1 MNGFNK
7 NISLF
12 CTISI
17 STKICGEYNT
27 VLNDLQILIYYLPSC
42 QNITIPKK
50 SSTNSLTKKNITP
63 CKYSNNL
70 AATLGHEL
78 LARFSVYRFVI
89 AKPSQE
95 GDFSRVSNIIA
106 AQIPTI
112 FQSDERQQRALIPK
126 MRSIQTSSPK
136 EEKKRN
142 NLTMITLCGAL
153 QSNWKTS

>member
-1 MNGFNK
+1 M
-7 NISLF
+7 
-12 CTISI
+12 
-17 STKICGEYNT
+17 
-27 VLNDLQILIYYLPSC
+27 LNDLQILIYYLPSC

-50 SSTNSLTKKNITP
+50 SSSNSLTKKTLPRANIQITF
-63 CKYSNNL
+63 

-78 LARFSVYRFVI
+78 LAHFSVYRFVI

-126 MRSIQTSSPK
+126 MRSIQIPSSNKGKKKKQPNNDHTLWSTSIQL
-136 EEKKRN
+136 EN
-142 NLTMITLCGAL
+142 
-153 QSNWKTS
+153 